1 MCGRFSLKSTFQA
14 IEDEFSIEESEIEI
28 LPCYNIAPTQDVS
41 VIVNDGK
48 TRLVS
53 FRWGLIPSWAK
64 DPLRGRWPAIGNKMI
79 NARAETLTQKVSFKN
94 ALKKRRCLIIADGFY
109 EWKKAGSEKKPM
121 FIFLK
126 TQSATGGLF
135 AFAGL
140 WESWKTP
147 EGKFIR
153 TCTIITTTPN
163 ELISPIHNRMP
174 VILRKEYRSYWL
186 EPYNSDETKLVELLK
201 PYPPEEMAA
210 FEVSKYVNSPA
221 NDSPLCCEPIHSST

>member
-28 LPCYNIAPTQDVS
+28 LPRYNIAPTQDVS
-41 VIVNDGK
+41 AIVNDGQM
-48 TRLVS
+48 RLVS

-64 DPLRGRWPAIGNKMI
+64 DPTIGNKMI

-121 FIFLK
+121 FIFFK
-126 TQSATGGLF
+126 NEKPF

-210 FEVSKYVNSPA
+210 YEVSKHVNSPK
-221 NDSPLCCEPIHSST
+221 NDSPLCCEPIYSNT